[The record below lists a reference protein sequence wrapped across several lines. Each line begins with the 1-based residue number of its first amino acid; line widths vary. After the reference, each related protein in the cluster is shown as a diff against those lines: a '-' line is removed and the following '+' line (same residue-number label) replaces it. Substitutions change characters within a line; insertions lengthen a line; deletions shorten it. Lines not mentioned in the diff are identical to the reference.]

1 MNLPSETTHLEWLQ
15 TGALAL
21 LVDRAA
27 PMTIEEIAAT
37 LSQPVDSVR
46 VYCDLLWAE
55 GMIEACNF
63 LTDLPADDS
72 VKFVATKR
80 GQAAALAYF
89 LPPFTPLFSG
99 AQAELRA

>member
-1 MNLPSETTHLEWLQ
+1 
-15 TGALAL
+15 
-21 LVDRAA
+21 
-27 PMTIEEIAAT
+27 
-37 LSQPVDSVR
+37 
-46 VYCDLLWAE
+46 
-55 GMIEACNF
+55 MIEACNF

-89 LPPFTPLFSG
+89 LPPFRPLFSG